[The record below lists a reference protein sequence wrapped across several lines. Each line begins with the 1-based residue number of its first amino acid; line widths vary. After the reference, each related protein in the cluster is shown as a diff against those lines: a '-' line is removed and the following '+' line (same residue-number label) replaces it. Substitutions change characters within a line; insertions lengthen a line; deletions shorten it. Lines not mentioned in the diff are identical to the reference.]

1 MLRLIPAAMCRH
13 ETPAIEDERQQ
24 HVVDMAAV
32 ARDVD
37 DFIAL
42 LRFAEA
48 AEVEYLDAAIDPV
61 PEPVEQNLGD
71 ADERVRIIGGDLAGV
86 FPGQRLGLVD
96 FDLVAPGLG
105 GHRLAHR
112 VDVHDAIDHGASM
125 RTVRSDRGGS
135 HALEMHPQ
143 HPADATQVLLFP
155 LAGGHDFGQRD
166 RMTELHERRP
176 TVDER
181 GQQAPDA
188 AADIPVLREQDLGDR
203 LFLVRRPADQH
214 GYRHDPGIR
223 EPAVMNRFDQRLDHA
238 RVAPSARSPQQQAA
252 VATIGAVAP
261 GQVDLVVAE

>member
-1 MLRLIPAAMCRH
+1 MPARGGSDRPVRERVPSTKYSTATPLSMMLRTYSLNTAEYRGCARNERLRKNAPPNRSSRPTTGMLRLIPAAMCRH

-135 HALEMHPQ
+135 HA
-143 HPADATQVLLFP
+143 
-155 LAGGHDFGQRD
+155 
-166 RMTELHERRP
+166 
-176 TVDER
+176 
-181 GQQAPDA
+181 
-188 AADIPVLREQDLGDR
+188 
-203 LFLVRRPADQH
+203 
-214 GYRHDPGIR
+214 
-223 EPAVMNRFDQRLDHA
+223 
-238 RVAPSARSPQQQAA
+238 
-252 VATIGAVAP
+252 
-261 GQVDLVVAE
+261 